1 LASRRARIDAALK
14 FRDPQIANE
23 ADSWRDGVMWSWVGI
38 GIADRRTG
46 ESRRGRSLPP
56 RAD

>member
-1 LASRRARIDAALK
+1 LK

-23 ADSWRDGVMWSWVGI
+23 ADSWRDGAMWSWVGI

-46 ESRRGRSLPP
+46 ESRRKPKPAAAR
-56 RAD
+56 